1 MVDSGTGHFG
11 DVRFGPFRDASL
23 GASVN
28 EGPMDGS
35 LLGMSYLSQF
45 QITISG
51 DQMVLRR

>member
-1 MVDSGTGHFG
+1 LG

-23 GASVN
+23 GATVN
-28 EGPMDGS
+28 EGDMDGS